1 MHYRLSDHHGPFLL
15 MTYLIQDSSD
25 ISLFDKFLFRR
36 IHLRTSFWLDQQ
48 KKAKSL
54 SFRKAGKT
62 IFTFL
67 CISFVFLD
75 MWMTSCW
82 ENILARWVSSR
93 QGPQRA
99 CPTKIKKNTI
109 SEKTIRHILR
119 VFCHVAFE
127 CEDDVPTEASSCHP
141 WTLYSMNVIGWCHLR
156 TSPDRFR

>member
-1 MHYRLSDHHGPFLL
+1 MHYRLSYHHGPFLL
-15 MTYLIQDSSD
+15 MVYLIQDSSD
-25 ISLFDKFLFRR
+25 IWLLDKFLFRR
-36 IHLRTSFWLDQQ
+36 IYLRTSFWLDQQ
-48 KKAKSL
+48 KKEKSL

-99 CPTKIKKNTI
+99 CPTKIKRIQFQKRLLDTFWGF
-109 SEKTIRHILR
+109 
-119 VFCHVAFE
+119 FCHVAFE
-127 CEDDVPTEASSCHP
+127 VKMMCRQRCPAATLGRFTQ
-141 WTLYSMNVIGWCHLR
+141 WT
-156 TSPDRFR
+156 